1 MHKFFLEPLRLAM
14 LLSLLSSACALAE
27 TNWLSF
33 RGDGGRGDASQAT
46 PPTDFDVP
54 SGKHVVWKTASTGRG
69 IGGPLVIDDLVVV
82 TGCDGEDQRDIHVE
96 AFDRA
101 TGERRWLRSLRS
113 TGRPYTHPTSANAS
127 PSPISD
133 GKRVFALYSSCDLVC
148 LDLTGKLQWI
158 RGFAVDRPKTGNDIS
173 MSSSPALIDGVLCV
187 QLENQGDSFAAGIDA
202 LTGKTLWSIDR
213 PRDSNWSTP
222 QAITLGDKTSAFV
235 LQDSSA
241 VTIVHSKSGE
251 TIHKFDAKADTT
263 SSSSYSHP
271 MVIIPGGET
280 TALKINQS
288 GVEVAWQTN
297 RLSPRR
303 VSPVVYGERIYMG
316 KGSVLV
322 AGNLS
327 DGEVVWQERLPGI
340 NEVWA
345 SPLYTSAGIFV
356 FDSAGRVVVVKDN
369 GDDAEV
375 IAEPKIGESI
385 LATPAAIGDSLYLRT
400 DYAVI
405 RVAKAP

>member
-1 MHKFFLEPLRLAM
+1 MR
-14 LLSLLSSACALAE
+14 LLSKRFGASLLIGLASMSVASAE
-27 TNWLSF
+27 SNWLSF
-33 RGDGGRGDASQAT
+33 RGDGGRGDASQAS

-54 SGKHVVWKTASTGRG
+54 AGKNVAWKTATTGRG

-96 AFDRA
+96 AFDRDS
-101 TGERRWLRSLRS
+101 GKRRWLRSFRS

-133 GKRVFALYSSCDLVC
+133 GKLVFALYSSCDLVC
-148 LDLTGKLQWI
+148 LDLEGKLQWM
-158 RGFAVDRPKTGNDIS
+158 RGFAIDHPKTGNDIS

-187 QLENQGDSFAAGIDA
+187 QLENQGDSFAAGIEA
-202 LTGKTLWSIDR
+202 TTGKTVWSVER

-222 QAITLGDKTSAFV
+222 QAITLGDGTTAFV

-241 VTIVHSKSGE
+241 VTIVNSKSGE
-251 TIHKFDAKADTT
+251 TIHKFDVKGDTT
-263 SSSSYSHP
+263 ASCSYSHP
-271 MVIIPGGET
+271 MVIVPGGET
-280 TALKINQS
+280 TALKINQT
-288 GVEVAWQTN
+288 GVEVVWQNN

-303 VSPVVYGERIYMG
+303 VSPVIYGERIYMG

-322 AGNLS
+322 GGNLS

-340 NEVWA
+340 NDVWA
-345 SPLYTSAGIFV
+345 SPLYTAAGIFV
-356 FDSAGRVVVVKDN
+356 FDAAGKVVVVKDN

-375 IAEPKIGESI
+375 VAEPKIGEAI

-400 DYAVI
+400 DLAVI
-405 RVAKAP
+405 RLTESP